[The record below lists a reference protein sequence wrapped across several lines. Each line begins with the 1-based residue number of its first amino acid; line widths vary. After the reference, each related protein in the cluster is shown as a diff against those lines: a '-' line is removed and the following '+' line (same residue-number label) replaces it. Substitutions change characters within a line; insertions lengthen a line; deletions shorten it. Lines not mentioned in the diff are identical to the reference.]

1 MASSVKELLQIAP
14 LSRSGQKLSHANET
28 NLASTVGI
36 VKRSCIISQ
45 MEWPLSFHDGCTLM
59 YRTTRSG
66 SWAEAAFSLDATV
79 DHFSSTVQQLLVLGF
94 LWLWHQTTLYCSK
107 SPSGCSPAHLAAGDS
122 KCRPRASDGIQT
134 SGRRQVSPR
143 NKSHK
148 FNRVTLQLYLQNCT
162 FVFVYWGDLRLSADF
177 SQPSSKRGAFACKP
191 TCGAI

>member
-1 MASSVKELLQIAP
+1 MTAQFSRRLHFNVQDDAFGLVGRGSVFLGCYC
-14 LSRSGQKLSHANET
+14 RSFL
-28 NLASTVGI
+28 I
-36 VKRSCIISQ
+36 Y
-45 MEWPLSFHDGCTLM
+45 CTL
-59 YRTTRSG
+59 
-66 SWAEAAFSLDATV
+66 L
-79 DHFSSTVQQLLVLGF
+79 QQLLVLGF

-148 FNRVTLQLYLQNCT
+148 FNRVTQQLYLQNCT